1 MKGIV
6 QDIFKAVVE
15 AWQKVLGLSWEHV
28 SILEDAIYEQ
38 PADESRASELWMNSA
53 FWNRYEKLMFYH
65 VDTMNDM
72 GKYLREL
79 VDVAG
84 ESGSETWGGGN
95 AGVGEK
101 GAWLEGLPE
110 DFEKLGKLIQ
120 DDLVKPTASL
130 SELVS
135 RLANHNSPRLVT
147 SGLTQAEDVPICCHP

>member
-1 MKGIV
+1 MHCMKGIV
-6 QDIFKAVVE
+6 QDIFKAVVD
-15 AWQKVLGLSWEHV
+15 AWEKVLEVSWEHV

-38 PADESRASELWMNSA
+38 PADESRAPELWRNSA

-65 VDTMNDM
+65 MDTMNDM
-72 GKYLREL
+72 RRYLGEF

-84 ESGSETWGGGN
+84 DSGSETGGGGN
-95 AGVGEK
+95 AGIGEK

-135 RLANHNSPRLVT
+135 RLAPV
-147 SGLTQAEDVPICCHP
+147 